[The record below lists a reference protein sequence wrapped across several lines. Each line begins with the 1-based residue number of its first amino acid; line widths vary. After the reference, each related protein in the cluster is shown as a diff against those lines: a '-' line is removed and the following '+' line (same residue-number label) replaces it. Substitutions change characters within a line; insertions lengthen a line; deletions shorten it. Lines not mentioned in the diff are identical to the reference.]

1 MFISLLVINRSHVQ
15 ASAAYFEFEEEEEKS
30 SPFDVKESGPQ
41 IHHFTH
47 DHGVAGSVLAKSVTF
62 RAPDANGDEEYVEK
76 RLRRL
81 VSFDFDLMF
90 PPYDDVFEHLI
101 VSIENGGMESSDVK
115 DEDDENQLRKIYG
128 HSPLSEVKRPESTY
142 SGTGA
147 KDDTLVGGKQE
158 SETSPIVSEHENAAS
173 IKKGTEGSFGIGSN
187 DQFEPPV
194 TSKNTN
200 IDATDESIEKTAV
213 EGEINE
219 EIDIASVHLEESVL
233 DGPDDN
239 IDENFYR
246 SDEEVI
252 LVENETPVDVVDESV
267 QQGMNAMDDS
277 NADTTGIKDSDVNKV
292 DEDTNEGINA
302 DQAGDNEVHIG
313 KTSDENS
320 ISETGDGEEYV
331 EDIKE
336 NDKSAQFGDSDI
348 QVGGSIDHNNS
359 TLVEGSEAKIT
370 EAESYKISEG
380 LEVDNEQEQN
390 IPDDSPKEDDFANE
404 DDEKQTEEDR
414 NESLGQNEL
423 DPSVQ
428 SESSDNS
435 GIEKNDQKQRE
446 EDRTESLGEIELE
459 LFVQSE
465 SSGNPG
471 IEKNDQT
478 QTEESVEESELEL
491 SIQSESSVDAGI
503 ENNDDNLGAVNEA
516 QGVASKNL
524 HSAEEEIFVE
534 DEEGELFDIEG
545 EKGDGG
551 SYQKDEYIEARKA
564 EGGITGEGTITQV
577 DADVG
582 VNAVKEV
589 NLVDGNTEGIQSYD
603 IMESEESN
611 EETYVSAQSVADPVS
626 EQTQLH
632 ENEYHVGSVENNSND
647 SFLEETEDSHHESL
661 EEEEL
666 PPIKQTSV
674 NDEFVS
680 GLDDLDK
687 FMEEVDPPDELDVG
701 AGGLSIQEII
711 LGQGAQIIKTRVRK
725 GLHQLKQMQRQT
737 KDRFDDTKKVL
748 DEKVESALIAIKET
762 KSEGGN
768 LRKAV
773 ILVVHK
779 IIHHVKELMDDLGI
793 NVGGDSGNDEDQ
805 YSPIVIDDDEI
816 AEMRRKLMERKAV
829 QQEQLTARQSFQNA
843 AKEQFKAVDVS
854 P

>member
-30 SPFDVKESGPQ
+30 SPFDVKEPGPQ

-62 RAPDANGDEEYVEK
+62 RAPDVDGDEDYVEK

-101 VSIENGGMESSDVK
+101 VSIENDGMESSDIK
-115 DEDDENQLRKIYG
+115 DEGDENQLGNIDG
-128 HSPLSEVKRPESTY
+128 HSSLSEVKRPDAID

-147 KDDTLVGGKQE
+147 KDDTPVGGKKE
-158 SETSPIVSEHENAAS
+158 SETSPIVSEHENAAL
-173 IKKGTEGSFGIGSN
+173 ITKDTEGSIEIGSN
-187 DQFEPPV
+187 DEFEPPV
-194 TSKNTN
+194 TSENTN
-200 IDATDESIEKTAV
+200 VDASDESIEENAV

-219 EIDIASVHLEESVL
+219 EIAIASVHSEESVL
-233 DGPDDN
+233 DGPDNNIKDN
-239 IDENFYR
+239 SDR
-246 SDEEVI
+246 SNQEAI
-252 LVENETPVDVVDESV
+252 LGEKETPVDVVDESV
-267 QQGMNAMDDS
+267 QKGMNDMDDS
-277 NADTTGIKDSDVNKV
+277 NVDTTDIKDSDVNKV
-292 DEDTNEGINA
+292 DEDNY
-302 DQAGDNEVHIG
+302 DQAGDDEVHIG
-313 KTSDENS
+313 KPSDENF
-320 ISETGDGEEYV
+320 ISETSDDEEYV

-336 NDKSAQFGDSDI
+336 NDKSAQMGDPDV

-359 TLVEGSEAKIT
+359 TLVQGSEAKNT
-370 EAESYKISEG
+370 EAESYKVSEG
-380 LEVDNEQEQN
+380 IKVDHEQEQN
-390 IPDDSPKEDDFANE
+390 ISDDSPKEDDFVNE
-404 DDEKQTEEDR
+404 DDEKRTEEDR
-414 NESLGQNEL
+414 NESVGQIEL
-423 DPSVQ
+423 ELSVQ

-435 GIEKNDQKQRE
+435 GIEMNDQKQTE
-446 EDRTESLGEIELE
+446 EDRKESVGEIELE
-459 LFVQSE
+459 HSVQSE

-471 IEKNDQT
+471 IERNDQN
-478 QTEESVEESELEL
+478 QTEESVGESELEL
-491 SIQSESSVDAGI
+491 SIQSESSGDAGI
-503 ENNDDNLGAVNEA
+503 ENNDDDLGAVNEA
-516 QGVASKNL
+516 QGVASKNIQ
-524 HSAEEEIFVE
+524 SIEEEIFVE
-534 DEEGELFDIEG
+534 DEKRELFDIEG

-551 SYQKDEYIEARKA
+551 SYQKDEDIEARKA

-582 VNAVKEV
+582 VNAVNEV
-589 NLVDGNTEGIQSYD
+589 NIVDGNKNENTEGIQSYD

-611 EETYVSAQSVADPVS
+611 EETYVSAESVADPVS
-626 EQTQLH
+626 EHTQLH
-632 ENEYHVGSVENNSND
+632 EDEYYVGSVENDAND
-647 SFLEETEDSHHESL
+647 SLLEETEDSHPESL
-661 EEEEL
+661 EEEQL

-748 DEKVESALIAIKET
+748 DERVENALIAIKET

-793 NVGGDSGNDEDQ
+793 NVGGNSGNDEDQ